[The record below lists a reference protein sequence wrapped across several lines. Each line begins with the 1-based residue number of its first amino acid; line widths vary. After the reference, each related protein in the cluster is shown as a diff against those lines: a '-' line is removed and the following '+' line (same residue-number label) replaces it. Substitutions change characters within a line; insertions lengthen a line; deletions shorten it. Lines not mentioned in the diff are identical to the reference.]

1 MKDIVKETI
10 ENLKKN
16 NMDAYYA
23 EKKEDVLPIV
33 KSLLK
38 NGETITSGGSVTLK
52 ECGVLKFVKNGD
64 YNFLDRYKDGLT
76 PEEREKIYRDAF
88 FADTYF
94 MSSNAIIK
102 DGVLYNVDGNANR
115 VAALMYGPKSVV
127 IVAGENKIVNNF
139 DEAVKRVKEI
149 AAPLNT
155 KRLNCATYC
164 KETGKCVK
172 AGAGADE
179 PYAGCSSGGR
189 ICANYVISAYQK
201 HPGRIKV
208 IIVGENLGY

>member
-52 ECGVLKFVKNGD
+52 ECGILDFVKNGD
-64 YNFLDRYKDGLT
+64 YNFFDRYKDGLT

-115 VAALMYGPKSVV
+115 VAALMYGPKSVIV
-127 IVAGENKIVNNF
+127 IAGENKIVNNF
-139 DEAVKRVKEI
+139 DEALKRVTVV

-155 KRLNCATYC
+155 
-164 KETGKCVK
+164 
-172 AGAGADE
+172 
-179 PYAGCSSGGR
+179 
-189 ICANYVISAYQK
+189 
-201 HPGRIKV
+201 
-208 IIVGENLGY
+208 